1 LARFLAIDWDHQQ
14 LHVVAATVS
23 GGTVRIRRAAAWV
36 EPQAPNPAEAEAL
49 GRLLR
54 ERLKAAG
61 IAAAPVLA
69 CLGRDRVILKE
80 VRHPP
85 VPAAEE
91 PAVVRFQAVKE
102 LTEPPDEVVID
113 YTPAGGTGNGGERR
127 ALVLVVRRELLQ
139 AYQTVC
145 QAAGLKLAALTPR
158 SFGTAAG
165 VRRLLGPEQA
175 AGAVAVLTLAERWG
189 EFCVLRDGAVVFA
202 RSVAVGPTL
211 PGEVRRNL
219 AVYAG
224 QAAQHPVQAVYVAG
238 APSEHAELRE
248 RLRELAG
255 VPVQAFDPFA
265 PQEGPELP
273 AAGRG
278 AFAGAA
284 GLLHAQAGAGLPIN
298 FVRVKQPGPQRDPHK
313 RRLVLAAAV
322 AGLLVAA
329 GIGWCWKV
337 LADRD
342 AELQGLNLVK
352 ADLDRQLVPLEED
365 AKYLKGVGDWTDND
379 VVWIDE
385 LYDLADRFP
394 RDPNLQLIELQCV
407 PEARV
412 GKEKYV
418 AAMTL
423 TGIAADD
430 RPAKLF
436 EDQLKDDSRYYR
448 VNPMEIGRNTTG
460 VGGFFSGFQRKFTV
474 RVDVEK
480 RPATE
485 YRRVLTAPAESEG
498 RRP

>member
-14 LHVVAATVS
+14 LHVVAATMS
-23 GGTVRIRRAAAWV
+23 GGTVRLRRAAVWA
-36 EPQAPNPAEAEAL
+36 EPQTPNPAEAEAL

-61 IAAAPVLA
+61 IAPAPVLA
-69 CLGRDRVILKE
+69 CLSRDRVILKE

-113 YTPAGGTGNGGERR
+113 YVPAGVTGNGGERR

-139 AYQTVC
+139 AYQTLC

-158 SFGTAAG
+158 SFGSAAG
-165 VRRLLGPEQA
+165 VRRLTGAELA
-175 AGAVAVLTLAERWG
+175 DAAVAVLTLGERWG
-189 EFCVLRDGAVVFA
+189 EFCVVRGGGLIFS
-202 RSVAVGPTL
+202 RSVASGPTL
-211 PGEVRRNL
+211 PAEVRRNL

-224 QAAQHPVQAVYVAG
+224 QAPQHPVQAIYVAG
-238 APSEHAELRE
+238 GAAEHAELRE
-248 RLRELAG
+248 RLQEIAG
-255 VPVQAFDPFA
+255 ISVQAFDPLA
-265 PQEGPELP
+265 PQEGPEVP
-273 AAGRG
+273 ATGRG
-278 AFAGAA
+278 GFAGAV
-284 GLLHAQAGAGLPIN
+284 GLLHAQAGGGLPIN
-298 FVRVKQPGPQRDPHK
+298 FVRVKQAGPARDPNK
-313 RRLVLAAAV
+313 RRLILAAAA
-322 AGLLVAA
+322 AGLLLLA
-329 GIGWCWKV
+329 GIGWCWSV
-337 LADRD
+337 LAARDR
-342 AELQGLNLVK
+342 ELEGLNLVK
-352 ADLDRQLVPLEED
+352 ADLDRQLVPVEED
-365 AKYLKGVGDWTDND
+365 AKYLKGIGEWNDTD
-379 VVWIDE
+379 VVWLDE

-394 RDPNLQLIELQCV
+394 RDPNIQLIELTCI

-423 TGIAADD
+423 TGIATDD
-430 RPAKLF
+430 RAAKAF

-448 VNPMEIGRNTTG
+448 VAPMDITRNTTG
-460 VGGFFSGFQRKFTV
+460 VSLFSQFTRKFTI

-480 RPATE
+480 RPPTE
-485 YRRVLTAPAESEG
+485 YKRVLTIASATER